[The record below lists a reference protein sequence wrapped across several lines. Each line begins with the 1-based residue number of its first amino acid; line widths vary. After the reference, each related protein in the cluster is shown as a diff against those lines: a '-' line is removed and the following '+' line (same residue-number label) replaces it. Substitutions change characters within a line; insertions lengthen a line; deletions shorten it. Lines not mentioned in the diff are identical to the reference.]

1 MSIGATYRKAIEV
14 CCGYNL
20 YRYTILGRNLP
31 QENLAILTTGSCRQ
45 KFDYSKF
52 DYGNFNF

>member
-1 MSIGATYRKAIEV
+1 MCVVEY
-14 CCGYNL
+14 YL
-20 YRYTILGRNLP
+20 YTRNFAMR
-31 QENLAILTTGSCRQ
+31 NFDNFTTDSCRQ